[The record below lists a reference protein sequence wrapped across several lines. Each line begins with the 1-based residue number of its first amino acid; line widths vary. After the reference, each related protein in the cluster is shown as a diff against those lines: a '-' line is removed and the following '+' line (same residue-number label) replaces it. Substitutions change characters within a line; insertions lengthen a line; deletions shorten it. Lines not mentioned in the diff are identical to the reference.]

1 MSVASSQPG
10 RLAARL
16 KERLAAVACD
26 ADDEAVA
33 RLERWLMLHG
43 KWSRIANLTGTR
55 DVNEL
60 VDLHLTDSAAVA
72 AHLSS
77 GSVLDVGSG
86 SGLPGLIIAALQPA
100 RPVTLLDAAQKR
112 TRFLAQAVLELE
124 LTNVNVVTARC
135 ETWRPATSPDWILAR
150 PGSAGP
156 ARRLTGHRRRRALAG
171 DERPRLARGSGCVAE
186 RLPGERRDALRCTG
200 DRAGARA
207 RRDRANSRAGG
218 TVNRILAVTNQKGGV
233 GKTTSS
239 INLAAS
245 LAAQGDSVMLVDLDP
260 QGNATMG
267 SGVDKHGVEATVC
280 DPLRPGGANA

>member
-150 PGSAGP
+150 ALAPLARLVAWTGHLLGEGGRLLAMKGP
-156 ARRLTGHRRRRALAG
+156 AWQEEAAALPNGYRVNAVTPYDVPGIERAHVLVEI
-171 DERPRLARGSGCVAE
+171 ERTQGQ
-186 RLPGERRDALRCTG
+186 GER
-200 DRAGARA
+200 
-207 RRDRANSRAGG
+207 
-218 TVNRILAVTNQKGGV
+218 
-233 GKTTSS
+233 
-239 INLAAS
+239 
-245 LAAQGDSVMLVDLDP
+245 
-260 QGNATMG
+260 
-267 SGVDKHGVEATVC
+267 
-280 DPLRPGGANA
+280 